1 MAFLKSLRGI
11 MRDKFFNTS
20 TYFTLATVFG
30 LLGGYLQIPAIF
42 TAASVVSEIF
52 MNCLKLVS
60 VPIIFLSIVSTA
72 GGMESI
78 GEIKILGKKVVKY
91 TLLTTVIS
99 ASIAL
104 MLFLLIDPVRSQV
117 IVEGAQDAVVASQPA
132 SYWGYLLQTIPSNF
146 VQPFSESQVISVLL
160 LAVVLSL
167 AILTLPEDNKKVLH
181 SVFSSLYAAVMKIT
195 SWIVLAMPVAVWAFL
210 TLFIKDLSNGLEIK
224 NLALYLACVVGA
236 NLIQG
241 FIVLPLFLKF
251 KGLSPLKI
259 AKGMAPALSLAF
271 FTKSSSATVP
281 TAVSCAVD
289 NLSIS
294 RKVAQFIFP
303 LCTSINMN
311 GCAAFILTTVLF
323 VSMSN
328 GMTFSLAEMIAWIF
342 IATVA
347 AVGNA
352 GVPMGCYF
360 LSSAFLAAMNVPLN
374 ILGVILPFYAII
386 DMIETA
392 INVWSDS
399 CVTVVVNKEI
409 PQESNIGSAA
419 DVDVT
424 DALQRP
430 SRCC

>member
-1 MAFLKSLRGI
+1 MGNR
-11 MRDKFFNTS
+11 FFNAS
-20 TYFTLATVFG
+20 TYFSLATLFG
-30 LLGGYLQIPAIF
+30 LLGGYLQIPEIF
-42 TAASVVSEIF
+42 TAASIVSDVF

-72 GGMESI
+72 GSMESV

-91 TLLTTVIS
+91 TLLTTMIS

-104 MLFLLIDPVRSQV
+104 ILFLLIDPVRSQV
-117 IVEGAQDAVVASQPA
+117 LIHEAAQDSIPIASQPA

-146 VQPFSESQVISVLL
+146 VQPFSESQVMSVLL

-167 AILTLPEDNKKVLH
+167 AMLSLPEENKKVLH
-181 SVFSSLYAAVMKIT
+181 SLFSSLYAAVMKIT
-195 SWIVLAMPVAVWAFL
+195 SWIVLAMPIAVWAFL
-210 TLFIKDLSNGLEIK
+210 TLFIKDLSTGMEIK
-224 NLALYLACVVGA
+224 NLALYLVCVVGA
-236 NLIQG
+236 NFIQG

-281 TAVSCAVD
+281 TAVACAVD
-289 NLSIS
+289 NLNIS
-294 RKVAQFIFP
+294 KKIARFIFP

-328 GMTFSLAEMIAWIF
+328 GMTFSLAEMVAWIF

-399 CVTVVVNKEI
+399 CVTVVVNKEF
-409 PQESNIGSAA
+409 PQESEVSVAA
-419 DVDVT
+419 NADIPEV
-424 DALQRP
+424 LQRP